1 MAKAADIFNY
11 IDSFAPFSD
20 SAEFDNTG
28 ILVGDSYT
36 EVTNAVVT
44 LDITREVVQEAI
56 ELNAQL
62 IVSHHPVIFKPL
74 KRLMANSVPALM
86 IKNDLTAICA
96 HTNLDLS
103 EKFGVNICLAEA
115 CGLENC
121 TREKNAD
128 LLFTAFLK
136 EKMTAQQF
144 ADEIKKGL
152 SCNCVAFT
160 NVNNDIKKVGL
171 CSGAGG
177 DEVFSAIDAGC
188 DAFITGE
195 IKHHELIAANEAGI
209 SVFCIGHY
217 KSEDIV
223 IAPLVKKLSE
233 RFTEVKF
240 IKSKS
245 FTDKIDFI

>member
-1 MAKAADIFNY
+1 MTRVADIYNY

-28 ILVGDSYT
+28 ILVGDSCA
-36 EVTNAVVT
+36 EVTKAVVA
-44 LDITREVVQEAI
+44 LDITREVINEAVK
-56 ELNAQL
+56 LNAQL
-62 IVSHHPVIFKPL
+62 IVSHHPVIFRPL
-74 KRLMANSVPALM
+74 KKLMSNSVPALM
-86 IKNDLTAICA
+86 IKNNLTAVCA

-103 EKFGVNICLAEA
+103 EKFGVNTCLAEA

-121 TREKNAD
+121 KREKNAD
-128 LLFTAFLK
+128 LLFTAFLR
-136 EKMTAQQF
+136 EKMTARQF

-152 SCNCVAFT
+152 SCNCVSFT
-160 NVNNDIKKVGL
+160 SVNNDIKKVGL

-177 DEVFSAIDAGC
+177 DEVFSAIGAGC

-209 SVFCIGHY
+209 SVFCVGHY

-233 RFTEVKF
+233 RFAEVEF
-240 IKSKS
+240 IKSKA
-245 FTDKIDFI
+245 FTDKVEFV